1 MKKIFNK
8 SSNLYKKIYSQS
20 PGGVLAIRRPYNFV
34 PENYPIFF
42 KRGKGSK
49 VYDIDNNKFI
59 DMTCGYGPIILGYQN
74 KLLDN
79 KVINQIKNNGNC
91 FTLTQ
96 PVQYKLVSLLN
107 NIFKTDKAII
117 VKTGS
122 DAASLSI
129 RLARSFT
136 GKQKVIRCGYHGW
149 HDWCVGDKYG
159 IPKNI
164 QKDVIELKYNDLSHL
179 KYLIK
184 ENSGKIACLIIW
196 PVHTPLGERVQF
208 PSKEYLNEIKD
219 ICNKNEIILIFDE
232 IRSGFRMSLSGAQSF
247 YKIRPDLTIVG
258 KAMANGYPI
267 SAVLGKREIMD
278 QALHKVYVSSTFFGN
293 SIDQVAALETI
304 KIINK
309 NNILKKNMIKG
320 KLIKNTI
327 EKLLKKF
334 KFKAHFSGD
343 FWFPFIT
350 FEEENFEINRKIKNL
365 FYSSLIDKGIFLAP
379 HHHGYIMDSHSNKD
393 IKDFLNS
400 IEYAFNKVNKGY

>member
-320 KLIKNTI
+320 KLIKNNI

-379 HHHGYIMDSHSNKD
+379 HHHGYIMDRHSNKD
-393 IKDFLNS
+393 IEDFLNS
-400 IEYAFNKVNKGY
+400 VEYAFNKVNKVY

>member
-320 KLIKNTI
+320 KLIKNNI
-327 EKLLKKF
+327 
-334 KFKAHFSGD
+334 
-343 FWFPFIT
+343 
-350 FEEENFEINRKIKNL
+350 
-365 FYSSLIDKGIFLAP
+365 
-379 HHHGYIMDSHSNKD
+379 
-393 IKDFLNS
+393 
-400 IEYAFNKVNKGY
+400 

>member
-1 MKKIFNK
+1 
-8 SSNLYKKIYSQS
+8 
-20 PGGVLAIRRPYNFV
+20 
-34 PENYPIFF
+34 
-42 KRGKGSK
+42 
-49 VYDIDNNKFI
+49 
-59 DMTCGYGPIILGYQN
+59 
-74 KLLDN
+74 
-79 KVINQIKNNGNC
+79 
-91 FTLTQ
+91 
-96 PVQYKLVSLLN
+96 
-107 NIFKTDKAII
+107 
-117 VKTGS
+117 
-122 DAASLSI
+122 
-129 RLARSFT
+129 
-136 GKQKVIRCGYHGW
+136 
-149 HDWCVGDKYG
+149 
-159 IPKNI
+159 
-164 QKDVIELKYNDLSHL
+164 
-179 KYLIK
+179 
-184 ENSGKIACLIIW
+184 
-196 PVHTPLGERVQF
+196 
-208 PSKEYLNEIKD
+208 
-219 ICNKNEIILIFDE
+219 
-232 IRSGFRMSLSGAQSF
+232 
-247 YKIRPDLTIVG
+247 
-258 KAMANGYPI
+258 
-267 SAVLGKREIMD
+267 MD